1 MDNRKLRYIAS
12 AVILSLTLSPLAEAK
27 RIGGGSNRGMSR
39 SNYSSSYSSPS
50 YQSSRSNYTNSS
62 SSRLGGG
69 NNAGMS
75 RSYSNSG
82 RSDYRNSNQN
92 SYSNQPQPRG
102 NSTGRIIGA
111 GVAGAAIGAL
121 AGHAM
126 ANHNQQQ
133 PGAPAASTEANYNNS
148 NTGDAAVNPSTNADQ
163 QLAQPQRKSGFSW
176 IWLLIIALGGF
187 YLYRRFAS
195 KKNNQAN
202 TPYSNHQN
210 SSDFTSLNNKSNSSR
225 TNIFGQ
231 NLAANGNTMQ
241 TNMSSMADGSN
252 MEAFLR
258 FARQRFNHVQ
268 SMNNASNLEEIRRY
282 FTPDMFADIR
292 NDIINNQDT
301 AEFSDLNADLV
312 DSTQENGQYIASVRF
327 SGLVSEELGSAQ
339 QPFSEVWHFV
349 KPIGSQQDWLIAGIQ
364 QD

>member
-1 MDNRKLRYIAS
+1 MMVNQKLRYIAS
-12 AVILSLTLSPLAEAK
+12 VVILSLTLSPLAEAK
-27 RIGGGSNRGMSR
+27 RIGGGGSRGMSR
-39 SNYSSSYSSPS
+39 SNYSSSYSNPS
-50 YQSSRSNYTNSS
+50 YQSGRS
-62 SSRLGGG
+62 
-69 NNAGMS
+69 
-75 RSYSNSG
+75 SYSNSG

-92 SYSNQPQPRG
+92 NYSNQTQPRG
-102 NSTGRIIGA
+102 NGAGRVIGA

-133 PGAPAASTEANYNNS
+133 TGTPAANADANNA
-148 NTGDAAVNPSTNADQ
+148 DAAVNPSANVDLQ
-163 QLAQPQRKSGFSW
+163 QAQPQHKSGFSW

-187 YLYRRFAS
+187 YLFRRFAG

-202 TPYSNHQN
+202 MPYSNYQN
-210 SSDFTSLNNKSNSSR
+210 SNNHNPLTNSKSAR

-231 NLAANGNTMQ
+231 TLAPSGNTMQ
-241 TNMSSMADGSN
+241 SSTSGMADGSN
-252 MEAFLR
+252 PEAFLR

-339 QPFSEVWHFV
+339 QPFSEVWHFIKTV
-349 KPIGSQQDWLIAGIQ
+349 GSQQDWLIAGIQ

>member
-1 MDNRKLRYIAS
+1 MMVNRKLRYIAS
-12 AVILSLTLSPLAEAK
+12 VVILSLTLIPLAEAK
-27 RIGGGSNRGMSR
+27 RIGGGGSRGMSR
-39 SNYSSSYSSPS
+39 SNYSSSYSNPS
-50 YQSSRSNYTNSS
+50 YQSGRSN
-62 SSRLGGG
+62 
-69 NNAGMS
+69 
-75 RSYSNSG
+75 YSNSG

-92 SYSNQPQPRG
+92 SYSNQTQPRG
-102 NSTGRIIGA
+102 NGAGRVIGA

-126 ANHNQQQ
+126 ANHNQQHT
-133 PGAPAASTEANYNNS
+133 GTPAANADDNN
-148 NTGDAAVNPSTNADQ
+148 TDAAVNPSANADLQ
-163 QLAQPQRKSGFSW
+163 QAQPQHKSGFSW

-187 YLYRRFAS
+187 YLFRRFTS

-202 TPYSNHQN
+202 MLYSNYQN
-210 SSDFTSLNNKSNSSR
+210 SNNHTSLTNSKSAR

-231 NLAANGNTMQ
+231 TLASSGNTMQ
-241 TNMSSMADGSN
+241 SSTSGMADGSN
-252 MEAFLR
+252 PEAFLR

-268 SMNNASNLEEIRRY
+268 SMNNASNLEEICRY

-301 AEFSDLNADLV
+301 AEFSDLNADLA

-349 KPIGSQQDWLIAGIQ
+349 KPVGSQQDWLIAGIQ